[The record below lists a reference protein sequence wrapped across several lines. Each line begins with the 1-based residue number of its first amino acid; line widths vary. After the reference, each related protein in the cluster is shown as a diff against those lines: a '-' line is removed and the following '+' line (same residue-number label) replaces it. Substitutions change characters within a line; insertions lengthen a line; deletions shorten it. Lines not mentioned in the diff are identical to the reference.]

1 MLAVKVNKYL
11 ELSEFIKYISMT
23 FDFSR
28 EVDLEYVIVFQN
40 IICFFSF
47 VLANVTKI
55 SSPFIT

>member
-11 ELSEFIKYISMT
+11 ELSEFIKHISMT

-40 IICFFSF
+40 ILCFFSF

>member
-40 IICFFSF
+40 ILCFFSF
-47 VLANVTKI
+47 VLANVTKT